1 VCICYKKAYERFLQA
16 EKVLTSVNNCPMS
29 PEADREAARAN
40 LKAAEIAFLSIADAM
55 ERHGIWV
62 PCALAPKCPITG
74 NQF

>member
-1 VCICYKKAYERFLQA
+1 MAYDAVYERFLQV

-29 PEADREAARAN
+29 PEAEREAALAN
-40 LKAAEIAFLSIADAM
+40 WLAAKFALFSIADAM
-55 ERHGIWV
+55 ERHGVWV